1 MQVSFYTVPMPLDQ
15 PQTDDPVES
24 FKMPLGEHIEDL
36 RKYLI
41 RALIGLVVAM
51 VPAFIFGFDLIG
63 LLLRPLLEA
72 MDVFGYTPQTI
83 TPDASAG
90 FFMYLLV
97 GLVAGLILASPWIL
111 YQLWKFV
118 AAGLYTHEKRVVY
131 ILAPFS
137 TVMVGLAVAFAYYV
151 MLPVCVFFFFRFS
164 TGFPVID
171 ASEHGAMIRLLERS
185 VDTPAP
191 PPVSADG
198 SPMRL
203 PVYVGGPAEP
213 AEGEVWIDRDTM
225 RINVWVGGG
234 VRTLALMSPRAV
246 NPYTHLDRYISFA
259 TMLLLGIVIAFQMPV
274 AMLIVGW
281 TGLVD
286 PKRVVKM
293 RKYAM
298 FVCAIAGAVLTPADP
313 FSMFILWIP
322 LYLLFEFG
330 LLLMRMVDPYKTP
343 PEEL

>member
-137 TVMVGLAVAFAYYV
+137 TVMVGLA
-151 MLPVCVFFFFRFS
+151 R
-164 TGFPVID
+164 
-171 ASEHGAMIRLLERS
+171 H
-185 VDTPAP
+185 
-191 PPVSADG
+191 
-198 SPMRL
+198 
-203 PVYVGGPAEP
+203 
-213 AEGEVWIDRDTM
+213 
-225 RINVWVGGG
+225 
-234 VRTLALMSPRAV
+234 
-246 NPYTHLDRYISFA
+246 
-259 TMLLLGIVIAFQMPV
+259 
-274 AMLIVGW
+274 
-281 TGLVD
+281 
-286 PKRVVKM
+286 
-293 RKYAM
+293 
-298 FVCAIAGAVLTPADP
+298 
-313 FSMFILWIP
+313 
-322 LYLLFEFG
+322 
-330 LLLMRMVDPYKTP
+330 
-343 PEEL
+343 ELN